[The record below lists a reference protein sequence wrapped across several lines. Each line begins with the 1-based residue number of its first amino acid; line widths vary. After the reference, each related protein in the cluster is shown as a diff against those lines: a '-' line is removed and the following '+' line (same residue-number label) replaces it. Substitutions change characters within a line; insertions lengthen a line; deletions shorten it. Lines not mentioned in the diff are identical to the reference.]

1 MQPLH
6 FEPFCLDIANAR
18 LTRAGAPVELPPK
31 AFAVLAHLAQ
41 RPGELVLKDQLLDAV
56 WGRRFVSEGAIKTV
70 VSELRAALGDDP
82 RAPRWIETVQRRG
95 YRFVAA
101 VQGQQQAPAE
111 AAAPQP
117 PQGPER
123 SPPRPGNLPTG
134 LGALLGRADELRTL
148 ASLGRA
154 ARLITVTGT
163 AGVGKTRLA
172 LEAAAARRAA
182 HADGVWL
189 LELAPLQAPT
199 AQMLRATIA
208 RTVLGSSVGSEADAG
223 LVRALHGLDLLLV
236 VDNAEH
242 VLEPL
247 APLLAHLH
255 AQLPGLHL
263 LVTSREPLHIPG
275 EQLLNLA
282 PLALPR
288 EEAGGAP
295 PGAGDEAA
303 SFRLLVAR
311 IEARL
316 PGFAPDA
323 AQQAALAR
331 LCRLLDGLPLA
342 LELAAARV
350 PVLGV
355 HGLVEHLEADDRAA
369 MRLQLLTQGPRT
381 AVPHQRTL
389 RATLDWSHA
398 LLSPDERRI
407 FRRLAVFRGGFTLA
421 AAQVVAADPGE
432 PAWSVLDRLD
442 ALVAKSLVVAQRAGD
457 AAPRFGLLESLREYA
472 WEQLDAAGEGTST
485 ARRHLAWACAHWR
498 EAARKALSEPVLPWS
513 ERLLPELDNLRAALR
528 WGAEASGAASV
539 EATVVDEALA
549 LLAASAPFWQR
560 VGLSAEGGRWCL
572 ALGDLAA
579 AHPDPLRSADY
590 DLTAATLCRFTP
602 LGTAEENLARARRAA
617 ATYAEQGDIDN
628 EYLAQYLCWVLAL
641 EVSEAVD
648 RQQAFERLRA
658 LVQPHWGA
666 LETRFVRSIV
676 AQEARLRGDM
686 EAFLATSRELVAD
699 LQAAG
704 AQVESWT
711 TTFLLMLAEHDLGSA
726 ERALALG
733 QAALD
738 QIRAAGLLRS
748 QAQLLCMHTA
758 MRAEA
763 GDCAGTRAALVDALP
778 LLGGMQACEV
788 LLLALAW
795 LAWHEGRA
803 PDAARVLAWFRSPQR
818 PSGSYGPRT
827 FTQRTAQALAQ
838 RLEGQLGAAECARL
852 AEAAEGLGDAEAV
865 RLGLGPA

>member
-101 VQGQQQAPAE
+101 VQGQQQEPAE

-182 HADGVWL
+182 QADGVWL

-208 RTVLGSSVGSEADAG
+208 RTVLGSSIGSESDAG
-223 LVRALHGLDLLLV
+223 LVRALHGLELLLV

-255 AQLPGLHL
+255 TQLPGLHL

-288 EEAGGAP
+288 EEAGGTTPPAP
-295 PGAGDEAA
+295 ADGAA
-303 SFRLLVAR
+303 SLRLLVAR

-398 LLSPDERRI
+398 LLTPDERRL

-421 AAQVVAADPGE
+421 AAQAVAADNGE
-432 PAWSVLDRLD
+432 PPWSVLDRLD

-472 WEQLDAAGEGTST
+472 WEQLDAAGEGPGT

-498 EAARKALSEPVLPWS
+498 EAARTALSEPVLPWS

-528 WGAEASGAASV
+528 WGAEACGAASA
-539 EATVVDEALA
+539 EATVVDDVLG

-560 VGLSAEGGRWCL
+560 VGLSAEGGRWCQT
-572 ALGDLAA
+572 LGEWAA
-579 AHPDPLRSADY
+579 GHPDPLRRADH
-590 DLTAATLCRFTP
+590 DLTVATLCRFTP
-602 LGTAEENLARARRAA
+602 LGTAEDNLARAHRAA
-617 ATYAEQGDIDN
+617 AAYAARGDIDN

-648 RQQAFERLRA
+648 RQEALARLQA
-658 LVQPHWGA
+658 LVQPHWGP

-676 AQEARLRGDM
+676 AQEARLRGDT
-686 EAFLATSRELVAD
+686 EAFLATSRALVAD

-711 TTFLLMLAEHDLGSA
+711 TTFMLMLAEHDQGSA

-738 QIRAAGLLRS
+738 DIRAAGLLRS

-763 GDCAGTRAALVDALP
+763 GDCAGTRTALVDALP

-803 PDAARVLAWFRSPQR
+803 SDAARVLAWFRSPQR

-838 RLEGQLGAAECARL
+838 QLEARLGTAECTRLATDGAA
-852 AEAAEGLGDAEAV
+852 LGDAEAV
-865 RLGLGPA
+865 RLGTR